1 MWTRLRSKAAGAGL
15 KGAAGALETLG
26 CQNRCTEE
34 AIPGAPGEEADLLG
48 QSAELRAGVRAGAA
62 RGEEAEA
69 TVLGCLAPPAVLSPS
84 QAFLVCSVDRGFT
97 ATAPWGVKGD
107 TVSAL
112 QAVREAS
119 AAWGGV
125 GPGREGGWG
134 ASSFHQGE
142 LFPSHRGPHRA
153 QGISQDYA

>member
-1 MWTRLRSKAAGAGL
+1 MDKAQEQSRRSWPQGGSRSFGNPRLPESVHRGGNPR
-15 KGAAGALETLG
+15 G
-26 CQNRCTEE
+26 
-34 AIPGAPGEEADLLG
+34 PGEEADLLG